1 MTNEKPTCKFC
12 GKECDT
18 PAKVREHERICR
30 SSPNISHIDMRKFN
44 GRYTHTHREQNETD
58 EYNKNIF
65 TVSIPIKV
73 RNKLDSLT
81 DADKNITRS
90 SIIRDAIYDLIDS
103 DVTAGEIESWNR
115 ETSFCDT
122 VSVSVNFKTDV
133 RTIELPTENRSA
145 FVRYAI
151 WQYLKKRNEI
161 R

>member
-1 MTNEKPTCKFC
+1 MSNEKPTCKFC

-44 GRYTHTHREQNETD
+44 GRYTHTRHEQNEID

-65 TVSIPIKV
+65 TISIPIKM
-73 RNKLDSLT
+73 RDKLDLLI
-81 DADKNITRS
+81 DDNNHKTRS

-103 DVTAGEIESWNR
+103 DVTVDEIKSWNE

-122 VSVSVNFKTDV
+122 VSVSVNFKAEVSTMK
-133 RTIELPTENRSA
+133 LPIENRSA

-151 WQYLKKRNEI
+151 WRYLNKKR
-161 R
+161 